1 MSSPFFT
8 IVIPTYNRATLIG
21 KTIASVLRQTYGD
34 FEVIVVDDGSTDPT
48 PEVVKNIVDPR
59 VAYVR
64 TANRERA
71 AARNTGTQQAKGAYV
86 TFLDSD
92 DLLYP
97 EHLATA
103 HRHLTAGAFEVY
115 HQAYEVLNEEG
126 VVLSRMQESD
136 TYLNERLFTRGNIMS
151 CMGVFLR
158 ADIAKMYRF
167 DERLSLSGVEDW
179 ELWIRLALRF
189 SIHHGREIT
198 AALVQHEGRSVNRT
212 EGDRWI
218 ERMETFRAM
227 VEQNVSVA
235 EKYGALIPRF
245 RSNVAT
251 YVSLHLSESKMEKR
265 RAFRYLIQ
273 GIAQSPRALFQR
285 RTGAIL
291 RNLLFR

>member
-21 KTIASVLRQTYGD
+21 KTIASVLSQTYGD

-48 PEVVKNIVDPR
+48 PEVVKNIADPR

-115 HQAYEVLNEEG
+115 HQAYEVVGERGDFIARIQANEPVLNA
-126 VVLSRMQESD
+126 L
-136 TYLNERLFTRGNIMS
+136 LFTRGNVMS
-151 CMGVFLR
+151 CMNVFIR
-158 ADIAKMYRF
+158 RDIAVINLF
-167 DERLSLSGVEDW
+167 DERRSLSGVEDW
-179 ELWIRLALRF
+179 ELWIRLAARYP
-189 SIHHGREIT
+189 IHHDREIT
-198 AALVQHEGRSVNRT
+198 GALVQHEGRSVNQT
-212 EGDRWI
+212 DGDRWI

-227 VEQNVSVA
+227 VEQNVSVV
-235 EKYGALIPRF
+235 EKYGALIPRL

-265 RAFRYLIQ
+265 RAFRYLMQ